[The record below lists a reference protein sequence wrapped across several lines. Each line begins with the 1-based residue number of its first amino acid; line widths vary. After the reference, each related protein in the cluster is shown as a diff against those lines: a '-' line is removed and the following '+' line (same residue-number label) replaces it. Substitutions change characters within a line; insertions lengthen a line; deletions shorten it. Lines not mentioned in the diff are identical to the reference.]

1 MEFLTM
7 LLTFLDAKMEVP
19 LPYSPFHIF
28 FLLTS
33 VFAGFWISD
42 RVGRDVT
49 FVRRFLLHGSLLIL
63 VLEIYKQI
71 NFSFQV
77 VDGRIVFDY
86 QWYAFPFQFCSTP
99 MYIGVIAALTKR
111 EALHRRLCAYL
122 ASYSLFA
129 GISVMAY
136 PVSVFTETV
145 GINIQTM
152 VWHGGMIAMGIV
164 LLRTGYVRASVK
176 TVLEAFP
183 VFLVLVL
190 AAGGM
195 NELAHLSGLLER
207 ETFNMFFISPYCAPS
222 LPIYSLIQP
231 LVPYPVSVLIYN
243 VGFTAAAGII
253 LMLARLLHISAP
265 AAHRPVKVSH
275 LRLVH
280 TGHS

>member
-7 LLTFLDAKMEVP
+7 LLMFLDTKMEVP

-28 FLLTS
+28 FVLAS
-33 VFAGFWISD
+33 IIAGFAISHRVD
-42 RVGRDVT
+42 RDAA
-49 FVRRFLLHGSLLIL
+49 FIRRFLLHTSLLII

-71 NFSFQV
+71 NFSFRV
-77 VDGRIVFDY
+77 EEGHIVFDY

-99 MYIGVIAALTKR
+99 MYIGLIAAVTKR

-136 PVSVFTETV
+136 PVSVFTDTV
-145 GINIQTM
+145 GINVQTM
-152 VWHGGMIAMGIV
+152 VWHGGMIAMGIA
-164 LLRTGYVRASVK
+164 LLRTGYVRANMK
-176 TVLEAFP
+176 TVLDAFP
-183 VFLVLVL
+183 VFLTLVF
-190 AAGGM
+190 AAAGM
-195 NELAHLSGLLER
+195 NELAHLSGLMER
-207 ETFNMFFISPYCAPS
+207 ETFNMFFISPYCSPS
-222 LPIYSLIQP
+222 LPVYSLVQP
-231 LVPYPVSVLIYN
+231 LVPYPVSVLIYI

-253 LMLARLLHISAP
+253 LMLTRLLHIDALKS
-265 AAHRPVKVSH
+265 HRPLGASK